1 MAQFLFLNVISALE
15 GTQKSEMMFRDSNII
30 YELEHDIAQLIK
42 NIVRLDNHGLIDINA
57 ICYNNKDAISL
68 KEGNVTR
75 SKRNLHN
82 H

>member
-15 GTQKSEMMFRDSNII
+15 GTHKSQMMFRDSNIL
-30 YELEHDIAQLIK
+30 YELEHELAQLIK
-42 NIVRLDNHGLIDINA
+42 NILRWDNHGLIDINA
-57 ICYNNKDAISL
+57 ICWNNKDAFSL
-68 KEGNVTR
+68 KEGNVTK